1 MAKAFKENEMRHGKL
16 VGSTR
21 TPLSGGNSKITRSD
35 TLSDY
40 WFVESKLRGKFPFF
54 EVFNELQSK
63 VRSVN
68 LRTGSNRTP
77 LYIIESGE
85 EKLAVML
92 FKEFSRIVNAPEP
105 SPHEPVYGEVFLSD
119 RFYIVHLYDK
129 DYPGKTLFWETV
141 EKAEAEN
148 KVPLVGMHVK
158 GKQNDL
164 VMMKLET
171 LARHILAQEPVKT
184 TTENFSEFAV
194 H

>member
-1 MAKAFKENEMRHGKL
+1 MAKAFKENEMRHGRL

-35 TLSDY
+35 TLSGY
-40 WFVESKLRGKFPFF
+40 WFVESKLKGKFPFF
-54 EVFNELQSK
+54 EIFNELQGK
-63 VRSVN
+63 VKSVN
-68 LRTGSNRTP
+68 LRTGSSRTP

-92 FKEFSRIVNAPEP
+92 FKEFARIVNAPNP
-105 SPHEPVYGEVFLSD
+105 SPHDPDYGEIFLGD

-129 DYPGKTLFWETV
+129 DYPARTLFWETV
-141 EKAEAEN
+141 EKAEKEN

-164 VMMKLET
+164 VMLKLEV
-171 LARHILAQEPVKT
+171 LATHIVVQEPVAET
-184 TTENFSEFAV
+184 MENFQ
-194 H
+194 